1 MELLEILKDN
11 EIFKGLNDEE
21 VKEIAG
27 ICFRKEYKNGSIIF
41 EENSKGSE
49 MYILVEGKVDI
60 QMSMGIETDLA
71 TVHIIEPGEIFGEL
85 SLVDKSPR
93 SATTKAAGDAV
104 TYILEADKFEN
115 LVTANYR
122 IGYTV
127 MKNIA
132 RIVSTRLRE
141 RNIKYTESLIWE
153 RLGSKL
159 E

>member
-21 VKEIAG
+21 VKEVAG
-27 ICFRKEYKNGSIIF
+27 ICYKKEYKNGSIIF

-49 MYILVEGKVDI
+49 MYILIEGKVDI
-60 QMSMGIETDLA
+60 QMSMGIASDLA
-71 TVHIIEPGEIFGEL
+71 TVHIIEAGEIFGEL
-85 SLVDKSPR
+85 TLVDRGLR

-104 TYILEADKFEN
+104 AFILEADKFERLIN
-115 LVTANYR
+115 DNYR
-122 IGYTV
+122 IGYIV
-127 MKNIA
+127 MRNIA

-153 RLGSKL
+153 RLSSKL